1 MPPPGHAP
9 QQCNSLLR
17 CATFASAATDTDG
30 GEAGNCTMHTV
41 DAASARLECDRKEM
55 SNEGGFEKEVGEGV
69 GEREG
74 EAK

>member
-1 MPPPGHAP
+1 
-9 QQCNSLLR
+9 
-17 CATFASAATDTDG
+17 
-30 GEAGNCTMHTV
+30 MHTV